1 MDSGSTAA
9 GVAGEEAWGSGW
21 STGVVVIGNKRGE
34 ERKPA
39 EALPLRRLALPPST
53 ATAMAPTALLSVSDK
68 EGLVALAEGLL
79 AHGYRILSSG
89 GTAAALAAAGLAVT
103 KVAEHTGAPEIL
115 GGRVKTLH
123 PRIHGGILA
132 KRSDPAHQA
141 DLAAQAIDPI
151 DVVVVN
157 LYPFQR
163 TVADPQVSWETA
175 VENIDI
181 GGPAMVRAA
190 AKNHADVA
198 VLTDP
203 AQYGGFLEALAAG
216 GADEALRRR
225 LALAAF
231 AHTAAYDAAIA
242 TWLAGRLGAEEAS
255 PADGPGSEALPP
267 LLITLPARQ
276 SLRYGEN
283 PHQKALWY
291 GSAAAGWGAARQLQ
305 GKELSYNNLL
315 DLEAALATVREFGYG
330 DPAGAGSAPGGVV
343 DPEIDLPAA
352 VVVKHTN
359 PCGVATGTGGAEA
372 LLRALDA
379 DRVSAFGGIVALNRA
394 VDAAAAEHLAGLFLE
409 CVVAPAF
416 EPAARER
423 LATKGN
429 LRLLELD
436 PAAIAAAGGQQLR
449 SLLGGVLAQDL
460 DNQSIDPAAWQVV
473 SQRQPSEAEWAD
485 LRFAWRVVRH
495 VRSNA
500 IAVAAA
506 GQSLGIGAGQMN
518 RVGSA
523 QIALAAAGERARG
536 AVLASDGFF
545 PFDDTVRL
553 AASHGITAVIQPG
566 GSVRD
571 GDSIQACNE
580 LGLAMV
586 TTGRRHFLH

>member
-1 MDSGSTAA
+1 
-9 GVAGEEAWGSGW
+9 
-21 STGVVVIGNKRGE
+21 
-34 ERKPA
+34 
-39 EALPLRRLALPPST
+39 
-53 ATAMAPTALLSVSDK
+53 MAPTALLSVSDK

-267 LLITLPARQ
+267 LQITLPARQ

-423 LATKGN
+423 LAIKGN

-460 DNQSIDPAAWQVV
+460 DDQPIDPAVWQVV

-545 PFDDTVRL
+545 PFDDTVKL

-571 GDSIQACNE
+571 GDSIQACNA

>member
-1 MDSGSTAA
+1 
-9 GVAGEEAWGSGW
+9 
-21 STGVVVIGNKRGE
+21 
-34 ERKPA
+34 
-39 EALPLRRLALPPST
+39 
-53 ATAMAPTALLSVSDK
+53 MAPTALLSVSDK
-68 EGLVALAEGLL
+68 EGLVPLAEGLL

-89 GTAAALAAAGLAVT
+89 GTAATLAAAGLAVT

-231 AHTAAYDAAIA
+231 SHTAAYDAAIA
-242 TWLAGRLGAEEAS
+242 AWLAGRLGAEEPS
-255 PADGPGSEALPP
+255 PADGAGAEAEVIPP
-267 LLITLPARQ
+267 LQLTLPARQ

-291 GSAAAGWGAARQLQ
+291 GSTTAGLGAARQLQ
-305 GKELSYNNLL
+305 GKELSTNNLL
-315 DLEAALATVREFGYG
+315 DLDAALATVREFGYG
-330 DPAGAGSAPGGVV
+330 EPAGTGIAPGGPT
-343 DPEIDLPAA
+343 DPAINLPAA

-359 PCGVATGTGGAEA
+359 PCGVATGSGGAEA

-379 DRVSAFGGIVALNRA
+379 DRVSAFGGIVALNRP

-423 LATKGN
+423 LAAKAN
-429 LRLLELD
+429 LRLLELA
-436 PAAIAAAGGQQLR
+436 PAAIAAADRQQLR
-449 SLLGGVLAQDL
+449 SVLGGVLAQDL
-460 DNQSIDPAAWQVV
+460 DDQAIDPASWQVV

-553 AASHGITAVIQPG
+553 AASHGISAVIQPG

-571 GDSIQACNE
+571 GDSIQVCNE